1 MRSEILSPD
10 SWVEFNQDS
19 NELKLLNKGSRLHKE
34 IKEKLRLLYI
44 IEITRQNILYT
55 ECNSKVSK

>member
-55 ECNSKVSK
+55 ECNSKISK